1 LFISLNCLEFEIWVI
16 EIYLDFVFW
25 DLEFYSPNYLITE
38 LPNYHITQKS
48 RSTFFDAPQKTAP
61 HRDE

>member
-1 LFISLNCLEFEIWVI
+1 
-16 EIYLDFVFW
+16 LDFVFW